1 MHKYKCIITS
11 GLKNVEYRPAPV
23 CICATLSTTCQRR
36 RGFGTPRPAGRSKLL
51 RVLQARLGNPVA
63 YTGSYPLY
71 VGPGQ
76 YDVDPT
82 VDPAVVS
89 PINGGERMLQCVLCN
104 VRVHNTDCI
113 S

>member
-1 MHKYKCIITS
+1 MD
-11 GLKNVEYRPAPV
+11 LA
-23 CICATLSTTCQRR
+23 RR
-36 RGFGTPRPAGRSKLL
+36 AQPAGRSKLL

-89 PINGGERMLQCVLCN
+89 PINGGERTLHIVSFVTSVVMMQAASRECVVEPL
-104 VRVHNTDCI
+104 HL
-113 S
+113 

>member
-1 MHKYKCIITS
+1 MQKYNASLLAASRTLNIALHLSAFAQRCQQHAD
-11 GLKNVEYRPAPV
+11 NVVDLA
-23 CICATLSTTCQRR
+23 RR
-36 RGFGTPRPAGRSKLL
+36 AQPAGRSKLL

-76 YDVDPT
+76 YNVDPT

-89 PINGGERMLQCVLCN
+89 PINGGERPLHCLLCT
-104 VRVHNTDCI
+104 VRGHDAGC